1 MFSQLFGKYLVEK
14 NVITEN
20 DYQDAIDKQ
29 LAVRVKLGTIAIADG
44 LLTEEQVETINN
56 LQRQF
61 DRRFGDIA
69 VEKELLTAD
78 QVDALL
84 QKQGNP
90 YMQFLQVLL
99 ESGKIKA
106 SALDSQLN
114 SFQKDNGFS
123 DADMD
128 ALKKDDFDALI
139 PIFAFSAKPY
149 VTELAGLVVRNI
161 NRFITRDFYIDKIQ
175 HVHTLNYR
183 YLAGQKTVGDDTV
196 YIALAE
202 EADNGAF
209 TKVASAFS
217 GSSHTEADGDAF
229 DAVCEF
235 INVNSGLFAS
245 EASRNEITLDMEP
258 TFAYMDQTVEG
269 DFYVLPIHLENRRL
283 DLVLAV
289 NKEVTFG
296 DNPFHY
302 ATEVAAPQKAAA
314 SAKGSILLV
323 DDSKMSRNM
332 LRALVEEAGYA
343 VVAEAGDGEAAIEAY
358 KQSNPDLV
366 TMDITMPK
374 MDGIE
379 SLKHIMKV
387 NPSAK
392 VIMITAAGQENKLIE
407 AIKLGAK
414 RFITKPFDKD
424 EVLSCIAEVLK
435 K

>member
-14 NVITEN
+14 NVITEA
-20 DYQDAIDKQ
+20 DYRDAIDKQ

-56 LQRQF
+56 MQRQF

-84 QKQGNP
+84 KKQGNP

-106 SALDSQLN
+106 SALDTELSA
-114 SFQKDNGFS
+114 FQKDNGFS
-123 DADMD
+123 DADME

-149 VTELAGLVVRNI
+149 VTELAGLIIRNL
-161 NRFITRDFYIDKIQ
+161 NRFITRDFYVEKIQ
-175 HVHTLNYR
+175 HVHTLSYR

-202 EADNGAF
+202 EADEGAF
-209 TKVASAFS
+209 NKIASAFS
-217 GSSHTEADGDAF
+217 GTVHTETDGDAF

-245 EASRNEITLDMEP
+245 EASRNDIALDMEP
-258 TFAYMDQTVEG
+258 TFAYMDQSVEG
-269 DFYVLPIHLENRRL
+269 DFYVLPIVLENRKL
-283 DLVLAV
+283 NLVLAV
-289 NKEVTFG
+289 NNEVKFG
-296 DNPFHY
+296 DKPFHY
-302 ATEVAAPQKAAA
+302 ATEVAAPQEAAKD
-314 SAKGSILLV
+314 AKGSILLV

-358 KQSNPDLV
+358 KQSSPDLV

-379 SLKHIMKV
+379 SLRHIV
-387 NPSAK
+387 EFNPSAK

-414 RFITKPFDKD
+414 RFITKPFEKD
-424 EVLSCIAEVLK
+424 EVLDCIADVLK